1 MSGERP
7 KLERCISTIVDIP
20 RPAQDN
26 EETPRSPEQSQVQ
39 DQEQEEPPIITAS
52 KQTALELADE
62 MIADCERSLL
72 NMNNV
77 VRGMTT
83 DKYSNRRLLEL
94 SFELYK
100 CHQETLDR
108 DLANI
113 FAIAR
118 TAAKYAER

>member
-7 KLERCISTIVDIP
+7 KFERCISTIVDIP
-20 RPAQDN
+20 KSPQQSQD
-26 EETPRSPEQSQVQ
+26 TPRSPEQSQVQ
-39 DQEQEEPPIITAS
+39 DQEEEPLITPS

-62 MIADCERSLL
+62 MIADVERSLL
-72 NMNNV
+72 NMNNI
-77 VRGMTT
+77 VRGMAT
-83 DKYSNRRLLEL
+83 DEYSNRRLLEL

-100 CHQETLDR
+100 CHHETLVR

-118 TAAKYAER
+118 TAARYAER

>member
-39 DQEQEEPPIITAS
+39 DQEQEEPPIITPS
-52 KQTALELADE
+52 KQTALELANE

-72 NMNNV
+72 NMSSI
-77 VRGMTT
+77 VRAMAT
-83 DKYSNRRLLEL
+83 DDFQNRRLIDC

-100 CHQETLDR
+100 IHRQTLDR